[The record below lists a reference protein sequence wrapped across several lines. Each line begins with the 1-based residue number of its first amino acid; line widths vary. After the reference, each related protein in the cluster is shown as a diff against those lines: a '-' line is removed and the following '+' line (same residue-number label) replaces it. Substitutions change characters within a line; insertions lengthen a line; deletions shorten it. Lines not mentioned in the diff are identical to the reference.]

1 MHVNNPLHL
10 LFEKSNTQ
18 KQLLLNNGSSLDHFV
33 KKKLIVMP
41 YLVHIEYD
49 FATNSLPSPPEME
62 FEAQCRKIEE
72 TVIEVLRDADLEK
85 ATEHGVRAAA
95 ADRLG
100 FSLSELCHKQL
111 VRRVVESYL
120 LSLPAE
126 DNVHEGVKEVVPERQ
141 QQQEK
146 STGFDSK
153 EVAEKQQQDH
163 IPNFN
168 SKEVPEQ
175 QQQERS
181 PNFDPKEVRTD
192 GGGRVICKLS
202 AKTILSIQNFREKN
216 LVSIRDYYQ
225 KDGKQFPSDRG
236 ISLTTKQWS
245 TFRSCFPALEEAIAK
260 MESRFTLRKVMYH
273 KSVREQIEADM
284 SSPVTAFASPGFVPI
299 HHGHE
304 RRQIEAGTSNSVS
317 NFAPPSNDQHDS
329 VALVPI
335 ETTRLNGKNY
345 HCWVHQMI
353 FFLKQLKIAYVL
365 TERCPSIPLQTEASF
380 EEIVQAKASEQKW
393 VGDDYIC
400 RRNILNSLSDH
411 LFDQYSKRT
420 CSAKELWEE
429 LKLVYDE
436 DFGTKRSEINKYIQF
451 QMVDGIPILEQVQEL
466 HNIADSI
473 IASGTWIDENF
484 HVSAIISKLPPS
496 WKEYRMSLMHAE
508 FLPLNMLMHHLKV
521 EEESRSRCKEA
532 PSKNAHEIGSRLD
545 DKVGP
550 RKREPKRLCYSCGKE
565 GHISRQCQQKK
576 IDIQLQKKRKDRDV
590 MPVAMERLP
599 LRIPD
604 YDPYGPDLELEEL
617 IEKWSKFN
625 WDLKE
630 MALER

>member
-1 MHVNNPLHL
+1 MLCPLFLGEPTSELHAVQSYKKSRAEVSPWADPRSMIL
-10 LFEKSNTQ
+10 PLILF
-18 KQLLLNNGSSLDHFV
+18 
-33 KKKLIVMP
+33 
-41 YLVHIEYD
+41 
-49 FATNSLPSPPEME
+49 PSPPGME

-72 TVIEVLRDADLEK
+72 TVIEVLRDADLET

-126 DNVHEGVKEVVPERQ
+126 DKVQEEVKEVFPERQ

-146 STGFDSK
+146 SAGFDSK
-153 EVAEKQQQDH
+153 EVAEKQQHDD
-163 IPNFN
+163 IPNFS
-168 SKEVPEQ
+168 SKEVTEQ

-202 AKTILSIQNFREKN
+202 EKTVVSIQNFREKN

-225 KDGKQFPSDRG
+225 KDGKQFPSERG
-236 ISLTTKQWS
+236 ISLTAKQWS
-245 TFRSCFPALEEAIAK
+245 AFRSSFPALEAAIAK
-260 MESRFTLRKVMYH
+260 MESRV
-273 KSVREQIEADM
+273 SVREQIEADM
-284 SSPVTAFASPGFVPI
+284 SSPVTASASQGCVPI
-299 HHGHE
+299 RHGHE
-304 RRQIEAGTSNSVS
+304 RRQIEAGTSSSVP

-365 TERCPSIPLQTEASF
+365 TERCPSIPLRTEASF
-380 EEIVQAKASEQKW
+380 EEIVQAKAAEQKW

-411 LFDQYSKRT
+411 LFEQYSKRT

-436 DFGTKRSEINKYIQF
+436 DLGTKRSEINKYIQF

-466 HNIADSI
+466 HSIADSI

-496 WKEYRMSLMHAE
+496 WKEYRVRLMHAE

-521 EEESRSRCKEA
+521 EEESRSRCQKGA
-532 PSKNAHEIGSRLD
+532 PSKNAHEICSRLD

-576 IDIQLQKKRKDRDV
+576 FDIQLQKKRKDSDV
-590 MPVAMERLP
+590 MPVAMEVIADIKQLTFTLSKTLP

-604 YDPYGPDLELEEL
+604 YDPYGADLELEEL

>member
-1 MHVNNPLHL
+1 
-10 LFEKSNTQ
+10 
-18 KQLLLNNGSSLDHFV
+18 
-33 KKKLIVMP
+33 
-41 YLVHIEYD
+41 
-49 FATNSLPSPPEME
+49 ME
-62 FEAQCRKIEE
+62 FEAQCRNIEE
-72 TVIEVLRDADLEK
+72 TDIEVLRDADLEI

-100 FSLSELCHKQL
+100 FSLSELCHKKI

-120 LSLPAE
+120 LSSPAE
-126 DNVHEGVKEVVPERQ
+126 DKVQEEVKEVVPERQ

-153 EVAEKQQQDH
+153 EQNNNSSSSSKKEAPILTPKRFGQMAAAESFVSYRIRQSCQFK
-163 IPNFN
+163 I
-168 SKEVPEQ
+168 
-175 QQQERS
+175 
-181 PNFDPKEVRTD
+181 
-192 GGGRVICKLS
+192 
-202 AKTILSIQNFREKN
+202 REKN

-225 KDGKQFPSDRG
+225 KYGKQFPSDRG
-236 ISLTTKQWS
+236 ISLTAKQWS
-245 TFRSCFPALEEAIAK
+245 TFRSSFPALEEAIAK
-260 MESRFTLRKVMYH
+260 MESQV
-273 KSVREQIEADM
+273 SVREQIEADM
-284 SSPVTAFASPGFVPI
+284 SSPVTAFASQGCVPI
-299 HHGHE
+299 RHGLE

-353 FFLKQLKIAYVL
+353 FFLKQLNIAYVL
-365 TERCPSIPLQTEASF
+365 TERCPSIPLRTEASF
-380 EEIVQAKASEQKW
+380 EEIVQAKAAERKW
-393 VGDDYIC
+393 VGDDCIS

-420 CSAKELWEE
+420 CNAKELWEE
-429 LKLVYDE
+429 LKFVYDE

-496 WKEYRMSLMHAE
+496 WKEYRVRLMHAD

-521 EEESRSRCKEA
+521 EEESRSHGEKEA
-532 PSKNAHEIGSRLD
+532 PSKNAHEIGLRLD
-545 DKVGP
+545 DKVGF

-565 GHISRQCQQKK
+565 GHVSRQCQQKK
-576 IDIQLQKKRKDRDV
+576 FDIQLQKKRKDSDV
-590 MPVAMERLP
+590 MPAAMEVN
-599 LRIPD
+599 IVE
-604 YDPYGPDLELEEL
+604 GT
-617 IEKWSKFN
+617 IE
-625 WDLKE
+625 
-630 MALER
+630 